1 MNRNKN
7 EPMTRYWPGA
17 ITCRKAGE
25 GQEESRQ
32 AVLSLSSEEPCRR
45 WFGNEILCH
54 DAGAINLARL
64 KEIGVVLFNLGR
76 QAAYFRRGDRIAQL
90 VIQPVLYP
98 EIELAEALASTDR
111 GSSGFGSTGR

>member
-32 AVLSLSSEEPCRR
+32 AVLSLSSEEPCKR

-64 KEIGVVLFNLGR
+64 KEIGVVLFNHNTNEPIGR
-76 QAAYFRRGDRIAQL
+76 VLSVELDE
-90 VIQPVLYP
+90 IQRKLRAVVEFDDDEDSDMTFPPAIRHLK
-98 EIELAEALASTDR
+98 
-111 GSSGFGSTGR
+111 

>member
-32 AVLSLSSEEPCRR
+32 AVLSLSSEEPCKR

-54 DAGAINLARL
+54 DAGN
-64 KEIGVVLFNLGR
+64 
-76 QAAYFRRGDRIAQL
+76 RRGA
-90 VIQPVLYP
+90 VQPQHERANRQGAVGG
-98 EIELAEALASTDR
+98 A
-111 GSSGFGSTGR
+111 G